1 MHREVRVVLFLG
13 RSLGLGGLLVAAGSA
28 CPFFF
33 RWRSMLGSRV
43 MLADDGG
50 GPAAVMVTAA
60 SVASAAAAAAAAV
73 GAGRAG
79 ARLLRGAAV
88 ELRLHGFIELSVS
101 LAVSLA
107 ILFVFFCFVLS
118 ALAFHFGALPSLKA
132 QAACVLSLSRFTRA
146 SILVVEFSSHFAF
159 MRNGRA

>member
-1 MHREVRVVLFLG
+1 
-13 RSLGLGGLLVAAGSA
+13 
-28 CPFFF
+28 
-33 RWRSMLGSRV
+33 MLGSRV

-50 GPAAVMVTAA
+50 GPAAVMVTSA
-60 SVASAAAAAAAAV
+60 SVASASEAAAAAAD

-79 ARLLRGAAV
+79 AGLLRGAAV

-107 ILFVFFCFVLS
+107 VLFVFFCFVLS

-132 QAACVLSLSRFTRA
+132 QAACVLSLSRFTHA
-146 SILVVEFSSHFAF
+146 SILVVELSSHFAF
-159 MRNGRA
+159 MLNGRA

>member
-1 MHREVRVVLFLG
+1 
-13 RSLGLGGLLVAAGSA
+13 
-28 CPFFF
+28 
-33 RWRSMLGSRV
+33 MLGSRV

-50 GPAAVMVTAA
+50 GPAAVMVTSA

-146 SILVVEFSSHFAF
+146 SILVVELSSHFAF
-159 MRNGRA
+159 MRNGRAWISFAELCGLVSIPSCIRVSNAVVILSLISFLSFG